1 MFCNM
6 KRIYRR
12 AIFVTV
18 IVIVSLFSFTGCI
31 PNDYTRA
38 EENALVREAE
48 KIASDY
54 LESAYDGAVI
64 EEINAETSVENSARV
79 LTEFARGRF
88 SWQGESYAFVVSVK
102 TGEVYT
108 SVCLSEVREG
118 LKEALIQELGIDS
131 REVEVIYNEIYYWK
145 GFREK
150 IAERST
156 FFCVFPEGETAE
168 DLLQEVLT
176 DTEAYFFSMEIQ
188 YKGEDIP
195 QEIIKGDA
203 PFPTLDEIS
212 IYHIAEE
219 HELYE
224 GMRARDN
231 LPVLSKE
238 ILQCNY
244 AKDSVEYTRNQV
256 LERDGLRVVY
266 DAYEWK
272 REQDRVTETVIDEE
286 DISLTITEESI
297 VLDCTKEHFCMY
309 LSTTDREI
317 AEKYLHTINV
327 SVTNQETLRNGIW
340 YPYGDIYIYSDIY
353 IYTYIDTDIESR
365 TTHKFSDYQRGA
377 NIIYSENDTQQNF
390 YRKYKNFIENLEKS
404 EKL

>member
-6 KRIYRR
+6 KRIYKR
-12 AIFVTV
+12 AVLAAV
-18 IVIVSLFSFTGCI
+18 IVIASLCIFTGCI
-31 PNDYTRA
+31 PNDYTKEA
-38 EENALVREAE
+38 ENALVREAE

-64 EEINAETSVENSARV
+64 EEINAETTVENSANV

-88 SWQGESYAFVVSVK
+88 SWQGQSYAFVVSVK

-108 SVCLSEVREG
+108 SVCLSEVQEG

-145 GFREK
+145 GFRGK

-176 DTEAYFFSMEIQ
+176 DTEAYYFFITIQ
-188 YKGEDIP
+188 YKGGDIP

-203 PFPTLDEIS
+203 PFPTLREIS
-212 IYHIAEE
+212 IYHVAEE

-224 GMRARDN
+224 GVGAREN

-244 AKDSVEYTRNQV
+244 GKDSVEYTRNQV
-256 LERDGLRVVY
+256 IERDGLRVVY

-272 REQDRVTETVIDEE
+272 REQDSITEAVIDEE
-286 DISLTITEESI
+286 DISLSITEESI

-309 LSTTDREI
+309 LSTTNREI

-327 SVTNQETLRNGIW
+327 SAANKETLRNGIW
-340 YPYGDIYIYSDIY
+340 YPYGDIYIYSDIN
-353 IYTYIDTDIESR
+353 TNNIEYR
-365 TTHKFSDYQRGA
+365 TTHKFNDRHRTE
-377 NIIYSENDTQQNF
+377 NIIYSENGT
-390 YRKYKNFIENLEKS
+390 
-404 EKL
+404 